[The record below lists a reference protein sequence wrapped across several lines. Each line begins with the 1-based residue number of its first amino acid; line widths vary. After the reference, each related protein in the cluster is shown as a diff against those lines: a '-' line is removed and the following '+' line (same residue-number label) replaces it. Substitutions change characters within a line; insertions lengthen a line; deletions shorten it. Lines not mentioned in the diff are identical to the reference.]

1 MYFCGGEGG
10 AQEVQNSA
18 CDILHVNMFRLKQ
31 QKIDGFKQQENWWI
45 YYNQYVLDID
55 ITLHTNKIWEISHKI
70 APIKKRVGKAI

>member
-18 CDILHVNMFRLKQ
+18 CDILPVNMFRLKQ

-55 ITLHTNKIWEISHKI
+55 ITLHTNKYEKS
-70 APIKKRVGKAI
+70 ATR